1 MDSACPLALLWAQE
15 NRDRDK
21 IRASWLREPR
31 RPYPQI
37 DKGDRAMNS
46 DTRRVTRWNPVE
58 RVWETG
64 CRGYSVLSIPR
75 LNKGTAFTDS
85 ERAALGLT
93 GLLPSRV
100 LTLDQQAERAYRQC
114 SQQPSALDK
123 NIYLPALHD
132 RNEVLFY
139 RVLTD
144 HLSELLPIVYTPT
157 IGEAI
162 RYYSHQYRRPRGVY
176 LSIDAPDKIETALRA
191 PELTSDQVDLIVA
204 TDAQAI
210 LGIGD
215 WGVGGID
222 IAAGKLAVYTAAGG
236 VNPARTLPVMLDV
249 GTDRSELLEDPLYLG
264 VRHKRLPQ
272 EPYDAFIDAYV
283 TAALKI
289 FPHALLHWE
298 DFGPGNARRILDRYR
313 GHVLTFNDDMQGT
326 GAVNL
331 AAVLAGAR
339 ASQTPLTQHRVVIFG
354 SGTAGIGIADQLV
367 EAMTSDGLDTAA
379 ARARIWCLDR
389 YGLLTDDMTGLRNF
403 QVPYAR
409 PATEVS
415 NWAGHGTASGIGL
428 AEVAGRVHPTILIGT
443 STVHGAF
450 TEQIVREMAA
460 HVNQP
465 AILPMSNPTSLSE
478 AAPAD
483 LMHWT
488 GGRALIAT
496 GSPFGPVTYQGVSY
510 QIGQANNALIF
521 PGLGLGAL
529 VSQARRIT
537 DHMITA
543 AAEAVAALTDTM
555 TPGAPLLPPIDD
567 LRSTSADVALAVAQA
582 AAQDG
587 VAGRPGITADAVT
600 AAMWQPRYAPVHAI

>member
-1 MDSACPLALLWAQE
+1 MPPQ
-15 NRDRDK
+15 
-21 IRASWLREPR
+21 PR
-31 RPYPQI
+31 P
-37 DKGDRAMNS
+37 
-46 DTRRVTRWNPVE
+46 VVRWNPGE
-58 RVWETG
+58 KAWETT
-64 CRGYSVLSIPR
+64 CRGYSVLSDPW
-75 LNKGTAFTDS
+75 LNKGTAFPES

-93 GLLPSRV
+93 GLLPSRI
-100 LTLDQQAERAYRQC
+100 LTLDQQAQRAYKQC
-114 SQQPSALDK
+114 SQQASDLDK
-123 NIYLPALHD
+123 NVYLTALHD

-162 RYYSHQYRRPRGVY
+162 QQYSHQYRRPRGVY
-176 LSIDAPDKIETALRA
+176 LSIDAPDQIETALRA
-191 PELTSDQVDLIVA
+191 TELSADEVDLIVA

-249 GTDRSELLEDPLYLG
+249 GTDRPELLEDPLYLG
-264 VRHKRLPQ
+264 IRHRRPAQ

-313 GHVLTFNDDMQGT
+313 AHILTFNDDMQGT

-331 AAVLAGAR
+331 AAVLAGAH
-339 ASQTPLTQHRVVIFG
+339 ASQIPLTEHRVVIFG
-354 SGTAGIGIADQLV
+354 SGTAGIGIADQLRA
-367 EAMTSDGLDTAA
+367 AMTGDGLDPAA
-379 ARARIWCLDR
+379 ARARLWCLDR
-389 YGLLTDDMTGLRNF
+389 YGLLTDDMTGLRDF

-409 PATEVS
+409 PAAEVRE
-415 NWAGHGTASGIGL
+415 WAGYGTGSGIGL
-428 AEVAGRVHPTILIGT
+428 AEVVGRVHPTILIGT
-443 STVHGAF
+443 STQHGAF
-450 TEQIVREMAA
+450 TEPLVREMAA
-460 HVNQP
+460 HVDRP
-465 AILPMSNPTSLSE
+465 VILPMSNPTTLSE
-478 AAPAD
+478 AIPAD
-483 LMHWT
+483 LLAWT

-496 GSPFGPVTYQGVSY
+496 GSPFGPVTYQGVTH

-529 VSQARRIT
+529 LSRARRIT
-537 DHMITA
+537 DHMITVA
-543 AAEAVAALTDTM
+543 ARAVAGLTDTS
-555 TPGAPLLPPIDD
+555 TPGASLLPPIDD
-567 LRSTSADVALAVAQA
+567 LRATSARVALAVAQA

-587 VAGRPGITADAVT
+587 VAEQPGITAGAVD
-600 AAMWQPRYAPVHAI
+600 AAMWKPRYAPVRAV

>member
-1 MDSACPLALLWAQE
+1 MPTPTPPV
-15 NRDRDK
+15 
-21 IRASWLREPR
+21 I
-31 RPYPQI
+31 
-37 DKGDRAMNS
+37 
-46 DTRRVTRWNPVE
+46 RWNPAE
-58 RVWETG
+58 QAWETT
-64 CRGYSVLSIPR
+64 CRGYSVLSDPW
-75 LNKGTAFTDS
+75 LNKGTAFTES

-100 LTLDQQAERAYRQC
+100 LTLGQQAERAYKQC
-114 SQQPSALDK
+114 SQQASALDK
-123 NIYLPALHD
+123 NVYLTALHD

-162 RYYSHQYRRPRGVY
+162 ERYSHQYRRPRGVY
-176 LSIDAPDKIETALRA
+176 LSIDAPDQIETALRA
-191 PELTSDQVDLIVA
+191 PELSADDIDLIVA

-236 VNPARTLPVMLDV
+236 VNPVRTLPVVLDV
-249 GTDRSELLEDPLYLG
+249 GTDRPELLDDPLYLG
-264 VRHKRLPQ
+264 VRHKRPAQ
-272 EPYDAFIDAYV
+272 EPYDAFVDAYV
-283 TAALKI
+283 TTALKI

-313 GHVLTFNDDMQGT
+313 DHVLTFNDDMQGT

-339 ASQTPLTQHRVVIFG
+339 ASQTRLTEHRIVIFG
-354 SGTAGIGIADQLV
+354 SGTAGIGIADQLHD
-367 EAMTSDGLDTAA
+367 AMASQGLDSAA
-379 ARARIWCLDR
+379 ARARFWCLDR
-389 YGLLTDDMTGLRNF
+389 YGLITDDMTGLRDF

-409 PATEVS
+409 PAAEVRG
-415 NWAGHGTASGIGL
+415 WPGQGTAAGIGL
-428 AEVAGRVHPTILIGT
+428 AEVVGRVHPTILIGT
-443 STVHGAF
+443 STQHGAF

-460 HVNQP
+460 HVDRP
-465 AILPMSNPTSLSE
+465 VILPMSNPTSLSE
-478 AAPAD
+478 ATPAD
-483 LMHWT
+483 LLAWT

-496 GSPFGPVTYQGVSY
+496 GSPFSPVTYQGVTY

-529 VSQARRIT
+529 VSRAQRVT
-537 DHMITA
+537 DHMITT
-543 AAEAVAALTDTM
+543 AAEAVAELTDSTR
-555 TPGAPLLPPIDD
+555 PGAPLLPPIDD
-567 LRSTSADVALAVAQA
+567 LRTTSAQVAFAVARA

-587 VAGRPGITADAVT
+587 VAERTGISADAVQ
-600 AAMWQPRYAPVHAI
+600 AAMWQPRYAPVRAVES

>member
-1 MDSACPLALLWAQE
+1 M
-15 NRDRDK
+15 
-21 IRASWLREPR
+21 
-31 RPYPQI
+31 
-37 DKGDRAMNS
+37 GS
-46 DTRRVTRWNPVE
+46 DTRPVIRWNPAE

-64 CRGYSVLSIPR
+64 CRGYSVLSDPR

-85 ERAALGLT
+85 ERAALGLI

-114 SQQPSALDK
+114 SQQPSALGK
-123 NIYLPALHD
+123 NIYLTALHD
-132 RNEVLFY
+132 RNEVLYY

-162 RYYSHQYRRPRGVY
+162 QRYSHQYRRPRGVY
-176 LSIDAPDKIETALRA
+176 LSIDAPGQIETALRDSGLSA
-191 PELTSDQVDLIVA
+191 GEVDLIVA

-222 IAAGKLAVYTAAGG
+222 IAVGKLAVYTAAAGID
-236 VNPARTLPVMLDV
+236 PARTLPVMLDV
-249 GTDRSELLEDPLYLG
+249 GTDRAELLEDPLYLG
-264 VRHKRLPQ
+264 VQRKRPAQ

-283 TAALKI
+283 TAALKV
-289 FPHALLHWE
+289 FPGALLHWE

-313 GHVLTFNDDMQGT
+313 DHILTFNDDMQGT

-331 AAVLAGAR
+331 AAVWAGAR
-339 ASQTPLTQHRVVIFG
+339 ASQTPLTKHRIVIFG
-354 SGTAGIGIADQLV
+354 SGTAGIGIADQLHA
-367 EAMTSDGLDTAA
+367 AMTSQGLDTAA
-379 ARARIWCLDR
+379 ARARFWCLDR
-389 YGLLTDDMTGLRNF
+389 QGLLTDDMTGLRDF

-409 PATEVS
+409 PAAEIAD
-415 NWAGHGTASGIGL
+415 WAGHGTASGIGL
-428 AEVAGRVHPTILIGT
+428 AEVAGRVHPTILVGT

-460 HVNQP
+460 HVDRP
-465 AILPMSNPTSLSE
+465 VILPMSNPTSLSE
-478 AAPAD
+478 ATPAD
-483 LMHWT
+483 LVRWT

-496 GSPFGPVTYQGVSY
+496 GSPFDPVTYHGVTY

-521 PGLGLGAL
+521 PGLGLGTL
-529 VSQARRIT
+529 LSRARRIT

-543 AAEAVAALTDTM
+543 AAQAVAGLTDT
-555 TPGAPLLPPIDD
+555 TTLGAPLLPPVDD
-567 LRSTSADVALAVAQA
+567 LRATSAQVALAVAQA
-582 AAQDG
+582 AAHDG
-587 VAGRPGITADAVT
+587 VAGLPGITADAVS
-600 AAMWQPRYAPVHAI
+600 AAMWQPRYAPVHAV

>member
-1 MDSACPLALLWAQE
+1 MPL
-15 NRDRDK
+15 N
-21 IRASWLREPR
+21 PR
-31 RPYPQI
+31 P
-37 DKGDRAMNS
+37 
-46 DTRRVTRWNPVE
+46 VVRWNPGE
-58 RVWETG
+58 KAWETT
-64 CRGYSVLSIPR
+64 CRGYNVLSDPW
-75 LNKGTAFTDS
+75 LNKGTAFPEP

-93 GLLPSRV
+93 GLLPSRI
-100 LTLDQQAERAYRQC
+100 LTLDQQAERAYKQC
-114 SQQPSALDK
+114 SQQASDLGK
-123 NIYLPALHD
+123 NVYLTALHD

-162 RYYSHQYRRPRGVY
+162 QQYSHQYRRPRGVY
-176 LSIDAPDKIETALRA
+176 LSIDTPDQIETALRA
-191 PELTSDQVDLIVA
+191 TELSADEVDLIVA

-249 GTDRSELLEDPLYLG
+249 GTDRPELLEDPLYLG
-264 VRHKRLPQ
+264 VRHKRPAR
-272 EPYDAFIDAYV
+272 EPYDAFVDAYV
-283 TAALKI
+283 TTALKI

-313 GHVLTFNDDMQGT
+313 AHILTFNDDMQGT

-339 ASQTPLTQHRVVIFG
+339 ASQIPLTEHRVVIFG
-354 SGTAGIGIADQLV
+354 SGTAGIGIADQLR
-367 EAMTSDGLDTAA
+367 EAMTGEGLDPAA
-379 ARARIWCLDR
+379 ARARLWCLDR
-389 YGLLTDDMTGLRNF
+389 YGLLTDDMTGLRDF

-409 PATEVS
+409 PAAEVRD
-415 NWAGHGTASGIGL
+415 WPGHGTPSGIGL
-428 AEVAGRVHPTILIGT
+428 AEVVGRVHPTILIGT
-443 STVHGAF
+443 STQRGAF
-450 TEQIVREMAA
+450 TEPIVREMAA
-460 HVNQP
+460 HVDRP
-465 AILPMSNPTSLSE
+465 VILPMSNPTTLSE
-478 AAPAD
+478 ATPPD
-483 LMHWT
+483 LLTWT

-496 GSPFGPVTYQGVSY
+496 GSPFGPCTYQGVTY

-529 VSQARRIT
+529 LSRARRIT

-543 AAEAVAALTDTM
+543 AARAVAGLTDTS
-555 TPGAPLLPPIDD
+555 TPGASLLPPIDD
-567 LRSTSADVALAVAQA
+567 LRATSARVALAVAQA
-582 AAQDG
+582 AADDG
-587 VAGRPGITADAVT
+587 VAEQPGITAGAVD
-600 AAMWQPRYAPVHAI
+600 AAMWKPQYAPVRAV

>member
-1 MDSACPLALLWAQE
+1 V
-15 NRDRDK
+15 
-21 IRASWLREPR
+21 I
-31 RPYPQI
+31 
-37 DKGDRAMNS
+37 
-46 DTRRVTRWNPVE
+46 RWNPGE
-58 RVWETG
+58 TAWETT
-64 CRGYSVLSIPR
+64 CRGYSVLSDPW
-75 LNKGTAFTDS
+75 LNKGTAFTES
-85 ERAALGLT
+85 ERDALGLT

-100 LTLDQQAERAYRQC
+100 LTLDQQAERAYQQC
-114 SQQPSALDK
+114 SRQASDLDK
-123 NIYLPALHD
+123 NIYLTALHD

-162 RYYSHQYRRPRGVY
+162 QQYSHQYRRPRGVY
-176 LSIDAPDKIETALRA
+176 LSIDAPDQIEAALSA
-191 PELTSDQVDLIVA
+191 PELSADDVDLIVA

-236 VNPARTLPVMLDV
+236 INPARTLPVVLDV
-249 GTDRSELLEDPLYLG
+249 GTDRPELLADPLYLG
-264 VRHKRLPQ
+264 VRHSRPAQ

-313 GHVLTFNDDMQGT
+313 DHILTFNDDMQGT

-339 ASQTPLTQHRVVIFG
+339 ASRTPLTQHRIVIFG
-354 SGTAGIGIADQLV
+354 SGTAGIGIADQLYD
-367 EAMTSDGLDTAA
+367 AMTGDGLDTAA
-379 ARARIWCLDR
+379 ARARFWCLDR
-389 YGLLTDDMTGLRNF
+389 HGLLTDDMTGMRDF

-409 PATEVS
+409 PAAEVRD
-415 NWAGHGTASGIGL
+415 WPGHGTGGGIRL
-428 AEVAGRVHPTILIGT
+428 AEVVRRVHPTILIGT
-443 STVHGAF
+443 STQHGAF
-450 TEQIVREMAA
+450 TEPIVREMAA
-460 HVNQP
+460 HVDRP
-465 AILPMSNPTSLSE
+465 VILPMSNPTALSE
-478 AAPAD
+478 AVPAD
-483 LMHWT
+483 LLAWT

-496 GSPFGPVTYQGVSY
+496 GSPFGPVTYQGVTY

-529 VSQARRIT
+529 LSRARRIT
-537 DHMITA
+537 DHMITVA
-543 AAEAVAALTDTM
+543 ARAVAELTDTA

-567 LRSTSADVALAVAQA
+567 LRATSARVALAVAQA
-582 AAQDG
+582 AAGDG
-587 VAGRPGITADAVT
+587 VAGQPGVAADGVE
-600 AAMWQPRYAPVHAI
+600 AAMWKPQYAPVRAV

>member
-1 MDSACPLALLWAQE
+1 MPLH
-15 NRDRDK
+15 
-21 IRASWLREPR
+21 PR
-31 RPYPQI
+31 P
-37 DKGDRAMNS
+37 
-46 DTRRVTRWNPVE
+46 VVRWNPGE
-58 RVWETG
+58 KAWETT
-64 CRGYSVLSIPR
+64 CRGYNVLSDPW
-75 LNKGTAFTDS
+75 LNKGTAFPES

-100 LTLDQQAERAYRQC
+100 LTLDQQAQRAYKQC
-114 SQQPSALDK
+114 SQQASDLDK
-123 NIYLPALHD
+123 NVYLTALHD

-162 RYYSHQYRRPRGVY
+162 QQYSHQYRRPRGVY
-176 LSIDAPDKIETALRA
+176 LSIDAPDQIETALRA
-191 PELTSDQVDLIVA
+191 TELTADEVDLIVA

-249 GTDRSELLEDPLYLG
+249 GTDRPELLEDPLYLG
-264 VRHKRLPQ
+264 VRHKRPAQ

-283 TAALKI
+283 TTALKI

-339 ASQTPLTQHRVVIFG
+339 ASQIPLTQHRVVIFG
-354 SGTAGIGIADQLV
+354 SGTAGIGIADQLRD
-367 EAMTSDGLDTAA
+367 AMTGDGLHPAA
-379 ARARIWCLDR
+379 ARARLWCLDR
-389 YGLLTDDMTGLRNF
+389 YGLLTDDMTGLRDF

-409 PATEVS
+409 PAAEVRD
-415 NWAGHGTASGIGL
+415 WPGHGTPSGIGL
-428 AEVAGRVHPTILIGT
+428 AEVVGRVHPTILVGT
-443 STVHGAF
+443 STQHGAF
-450 TEQIVREMAA
+450 TEPIVREMAA
-460 HVNQP
+460 HVDRP
-465 AILPMSNPTSLSE
+465 VILPMSNPTTLSE
-478 AAPAD
+478 AIPAD
-483 LMHWT
+483 LLAWT

-496 GSPFGPVTYQGVSY
+496 GSPFGPVTYQGVTY

-529 VSQARRIT
+529 LCRARRIT
-537 DHMITA
+537 DHMITVA
-543 AAEAVAALTDTM
+543 ARAVAALTDTT
-555 TPGAPLLPPIDD
+555 TPGASLLPPIDD
-567 LRSTSADVALAVAQA
+567 LRATSARVALAVAQA
-582 AAQDG
+582 AADDG
-587 VAGRPGITADAVT
+587 VAGQPGVT
-600 AAMWQPRYAPVHAI
+600 AAAVDAAMWKPQYAPVHAV

>member
-1 MDSACPLALLWAQE
+1 
-15 NRDRDK
+15 
-21 IRASWLREPR
+21 
-31 RPYPQI
+31 
-37 DKGDRAMNS
+37 
-46 DTRRVTRWNPVE
+46 VVRWNPGE
-58 RVWETG
+58 KAWETT
-64 CRGYSVLSIPR
+64 CRGYSVLSDPW
-75 LNKGTAFTDS
+75 LNKGTAFPES

-93 GLLPSRV
+93 GLLPSRI
-100 LTLDQQAERAYRQC
+100 LTLDQQAQRAYKQC
-114 SQQPSALDK
+114 SQQASDLDK
-123 NIYLPALHD
+123 NVYLTALHD

-162 RYYSHQYRRPRGVY
+162 QQYSHQYRRPRGVY
-176 LSIDAPDKIETALRA
+176 LSIDAPDQIETALRA
-191 PELTSDQVDLIVA
+191 TELSADEVDLIVA

-249 GTDRSELLEDPLYLG
+249 GTDRPELLEDPLYLG
-264 VRHKRLPQ
+264 IRHKRLAQ

-313 GHVLTFNDDMQGT
+313 AHILTFNDDMQGT

-339 ASQTPLTQHRVVIFG
+339 ASQIPLTAHRVVIFG
-354 SGTAGIGIADQLV
+354 SGTAGIGIADQLRD
-367 EAMTSDGLDTAA
+367 AMTGDGLDPAA
-379 ARARIWCLDR
+379 ARARLWCLDR
-389 YGLLTDDMTGLRNF
+389 YGLLTDDMTGLRDF

-409 PATEVS
+409 PAGEVRD
-415 NWAGHGTASGIGL
+415 WPGHGTPSGIGL
-428 AEVAGRVHPTILIGT
+428 AEVVGRVHPTILIGT
-443 STVHGAF
+443 STQHGAF
-450 TEQIVREMAA
+450 TEPIVREMAA
-460 HVNQP
+460 HVDRP
-465 AILPMSNPTSLSE
+465 VILPMSNPTTLSE
-478 AAPAD
+478 ATPAD
-483 LMHWT
+483 LLSWT

-496 GSPFGPVTYQGVSY
+496 GSPFGPVTYQGVTY

-529 VSQARRIT
+529 LSRAGRIT
-537 DHMITA
+537 DHMITVA
-543 AAEAVAALTDTM
+543 ARAVAGLTDTS
-555 TPGAPLLPPIDD
+555 TPGASLLPPIDD
-567 LRSTSADVALAVAQA
+567 LRATSARVALAVAQA

-587 VAGRPGITADAVT
+587 VAEQPGITAGAVD
-600 AAMWQPRYAPVHAI
+600 AAMWKPRYAPVRAV